1 MQDQHLKSPIISEES
16 NQQVER
22 LVKQLEHIQHIVQAG
37 FWVSTEELAILLNL
51 ENSFIDKLKLE
62 VASQEQ
68 NYSFFWR
75 NFECTLVERQFAK
88 GFWLIKDRQD
98 LLPKTASHASLNA
111 SQKAANVFTVNEPQS
126 SSNHQGSVLLD
137 VSAEEIIPS
146 PYALINDFLS
156 PTQLSELL
164 RYSINK
170 QPEFVPTTNSAN
182 DPNYRRSFYLPY
194 FPEFSE
200 LMINL
205 VWKITPQILTH
216 LGMSNFAIGQIE
228 SQMTAHN
235 HGNYYKIHNDSGSPD
250 TATRTLT
257 YVYYYYREPKAFT
270 GGELVI
276 YDGKIEN
283 GFSVAAKSHKVIQP
297 QNNTIVFFPSHC
309 MHEVLPVSCP
319 SEYFAD
325 SRFTINGWVRHI

>member
-1 MQDQHLKSPIISEES
+1 MQDQHLKSPIISDE
-16 NQQVER
+16 NNER
-22 LVKQLEHIQHIVQAG
+22 IELLFKQIEQIQHIVKSG
-37 FWVSTEELAILLNL
+37 FWVSTEELAMLLKL

-62 VASQEQ
+62 VASQDQ
-68 NYSFFWR
+68 KYSFFWR
-75 NFECTLVERQFAK
+75 NFECILVERQFAK
-88 GFWLIKDRQD
+88 GFWLITNRQD
-98 LLPKTASHASLNA
+98 LLPNTASHN
-111 SQKAANVFTVNEPQS
+111 SQKAANIFTVNESQS
-126 SSNHQGSVLLD
+126 AANHRGSILLD
-137 VSAEEIIPS
+137 VSPEEIIPS
-146 PYALINDFLS
+146 HYALINEFLS
-156 PTQLSELL
+156 PSQLSELL

-170 QPEFVPTTNSAN
+170 QPEFIPTTNSAN
-182 DPNYRRSFYLPY
+182 DPSYRRSFYLPY

-235 HGNYYKIHNDSGSPD
+235 HGNYYKIHNDNGSPD
-250 TATRTLT
+250 TATRSLT

-276 YDGKIEN
+276 YDSKIEN

-297 QNNTIVFFPSHC
+297 QNNTIIFFPSHC

>member
-22 LVKQLEHIQHIVQAG
+22 LVKQLEHIQHIVKSG

-98 LLPKTASHASLNA
+98 LLPTTGSHT
-111 SQKAANVFTVNEPQS
+111 SQKAANVFTVNESQS
-126 SSNHQGSVLLD
+126 SSNLRGSVLLD

-164 RYSINK
+164 SYSINK

-276 YDGKIEN
+276 YDSKIEN

>member
-1 MQDQHLKSPIISEES
+1 MQDQLLKSPIISEES
-16 NQQVER
+16 SQQVER
-22 LVKQLEHIQHIVQAG
+22 LVKQLGQIQHIVKSG

-98 LLPKTASHASLNA
+98 LLPATTSHA
-111 SQKAANVFTVNEPQS
+111 SQKAANIFTLNESQS
-126 SSNHQGSVLLD
+126 ASNHRGSVLLD

-146 PYALINDFLS
+146 PYALIDDFLS

>member
-16 NQQVER
+16 SQQVER
-22 LVKQLEHIQHIVQAG
+22 LVKQLEQIQHIVKAG

-88 GFWLIKDRQD
+88 GFWLIKDRQN
-98 LLPKTASHASLNA
+98 LLPTTTSHA
-111 SQKAANVFTVNEPQS
+111 SQKAANIFTLNESQS
-126 SSNHQGSVLLD
+126 ASNHRGSVLLD

-146 PYALINDFLS
+146 PYALIDDFLS

-276 YDGKIEN
+276 YDSKIEN

>member
-1 MQDQHLKSPIISEES
+1 MQDQHLKSPIISDEN
-16 NQQVER
+16 NQRIE
-22 LVKQLEHIQHIVQAG
+22 LLFKQIEQIQHIVKSG
-37 FWVSTEELAILLNL
+37 FWVSTEELAMLLKL

-62 VASQEQ
+62 VASQDQ
-68 NYSFFWR
+68 KYSFFWR
-75 NFECTLVERQFAK
+75 NFECILVERQFAK
-88 GFWLIKDRQD
+88 GFWLITNRQD
-98 LLPKTASHASLNA
+98 LLLNTASHN
-111 SQKAANVFTVNEPQS
+111 SQKAANIFTVNESQS
-126 SSNHQGSVLLD
+126 AANHRGSILLD
-137 VSAEEIIPS
+137 VSPEEIIPS
-146 PYALINDFLS
+146 HYALINEFLS
-156 PTQLSELL
+156 PSQLSELL

-170 QPEFVPTTNSAN
+170 QPEFIPTTNSAN
-182 DPNYRRSFYLPY
+182 DPSYRRSFYLPY

-235 HGNYYKIHNDSGSPD
+235 HGNYYKIHNDNGSPD
-250 TATRTLT
+250 TATRSLT

-276 YDGKIEN
+276 YDSKIEN

-297 QNNTIVFFPSHC
+297 QNNTIIFFPSHC

-325 SRFTINGWVRHI
+325 SRFTINGWVRHT

>member
-1 MQDQHLKSPIISEES
+1 MQDQHLKSPIISEENS
-16 NQQVER
+16 QQIER
-22 LVKQLEHIQHIVQAG
+22 LVKQLEQIQNIAKSG

-51 ENSFIDKLKLE
+51 ENSLIDKLRLE
-62 VASQEQ
+62 VASQDQ

-88 GFWLIKDRQD
+88 GFWLITDRQD
-98 LLPKTASHASLNA
+98 LLPKNASHN
-111 SQKAANVFTVNEPQS
+111 SQKAANIFTVNEPPS
-126 SSNHQGSVLLD
+126 AANHRGSVLLD
-137 VSAEEIIPS
+137 VAPEEIIPS
-146 PYALINDFLS
+146 PYALIDDFLS
-156 PTQLSELL
+156 PNQLSELL
-164 RYSINK
+164 RYSIKK

-182 DPNYRRSFYLPY
+182 DPNYRRSFYLSY

-205 VWKITPQILTH
+205 VRKITPQILTH
-216 LGMSNFAIGQIE
+216 LGINNFEIGQIE

-250 TATRTLT
+250 TVTRTLT

-276 YDGKIEN
+276 YDSKIEN

-297 QNNTIVFFPSHC
+297 KNNTIVFFPSHC

-325 SRFTINGWVRHI
+325 SRFTINGWVRHT

>member
-1 MQDQHLKSPIISEES
+1 MQDQHLKSPIISDEN
-16 NQQVER
+16 NQRIE
-22 LVKQLEHIQHIVQAG
+22 LLFKQIEQIQHIVKSG
-37 FWVSTEELAILLNL
+37 FWVSTEELAMLLKL

-62 VASQEQ
+62 VASQDQ
-68 NYSFFWR
+68 KYSFFWR
-75 NFECTLVERQFAK
+75 NFECILVERQFAK
-88 GFWLIKDRQD
+88 GFWLITNRQD
-98 LLPKTASHASLNA
+98 LLPNTASHN
-111 SQKAANVFTVNEPQS
+111 SQKAANIFTVNESQS
-126 SSNHQGSVLLD
+126 AANHRGSILLD
-137 VSAEEIIPS
+137 VSPEEIIPS
-146 PYALINDFLS
+146 HYALINEFLS
-156 PTQLSELL
+156 PSQLSELL

-170 QPEFVPTTNSAN
+170 QPEFIPTTNSAN
-182 DPNYRRSFYLPY
+182 DPSYRRSFYLPY

-235 HGNYYKIHNDSGSPD
+235 HGNYYKIHNDNGSPD
-250 TATRTLT
+250 TATRSLT

-276 YDGKIEN
+276 YDSKIEN

-297 QNNTIVFFPSHC
+297 QNKTIIFFP
-309 MHEVLPVSCP
+309 
-319 SEYFAD
+319 
-325 SRFTINGWVRHI
+325 

>member
-98 LLPKTASHASLNA
+98 LLPTTGSQV
-111 SQKAANVFTVNEPQS
+111 SQKAANVFTVNESQS
-126 SSNHQGSVLLD
+126 SSSPRGSALLD